1 MYNSLG
7 LARRQTEGTLD
18 MYKEQEFIQRAAA
31 LRPLLEQNATRT
43 EADRRIPEEIIRALE
58 DADLFELMVPKRFG
72 GDGLTMET
80 VLRVSAELAKG
91 CPSTSWVL
99 TLMNV
104 SSWFATRAAGRLQED
119 IFSKTIKPRL
129 CGGLMPSCDV
139 QPVEGGVLVSGRW
152 DFTSGCWHS
161 NWCIC
166 GVPILNGGVKS
177 DESGWAFIPM
187 SDLTIEDTWF
197 AAGMKGTGSN
207 TVVADNLFVPGHR
220 LMSLRGEHA
229 DADWAARCQPEPC
242 DNWPLMSVLVL
253 VLIGPV
259 LGAAEGALEAVAA
272 GAHQRGIKYTVY
284 HRRSESAVV
293 QHNIAEAAMMI
304 DTARF
309 HVFRAAADVDRAGT
323 GIESDYLTRARL
335 RADCGYAARAACEAV
350 NLLVSIAGGSAFKES
365 NPVQRYWRDVNVAGR
380 HSALITATGL
390 EIYGRALLGI
400 EGNITRVI

>member
-1 MYNSLG
+1 MYN
-7 LARRQTEGTLD
+7 E
-18 MYKEQEFIQRAAA
+18 EEFVQRAGT
-31 LRPLLEQNATRT
+31 LRPLLEQNAARA
-43 EADRRIPEEIIRALE
+43 EADRRLPEENIQALE
-58 DADLFELMVPKRFG
+58 EAGLFELMVPRRFG
-72 GDGLTMET
+72 GQGLSMAS
-80 VLRVSAELAKG
+80 VIRISAELAKG
-91 CPSTSWVL
+91 CPSTSWVQ

-104 SSWFATRAAGRLQED
+104 SAWFATRATHRLQED
-119 IFSKTIKPRL
+119 IFKKTVKPRL
-129 CGGLMPSCDV
+129 CGGLLPSCDLR
-139 QPVEGGVLVSGRW
+139 PVDGGVLVSGRW

-166 GVPILNGGVKS
+166 GVPILDGEVKTE
-177 DESGWAFIPM
+177 ESGWAFIPM

-207 TVVADNLFVPGHR
+207 TVAADNLFVPAHR

-229 DADWAARCQPEPC
+229 DSEWANRHPPEPC
-242 DNWPLMSVLVL
+242 DLWPLMSVLVL

-259 LGAAEGALEAVAA
+259 LGAAEGALEAVIA
-272 GAHQRGIKYTVY
+272 GAHQRGIKYTIY

-293 QHNIAEAAMMI
+293 QHNIAEAAMMV

-309 HVFRAAADVDRAGT
+309 HIFRAAADVDRAGLGMPT
-323 GIESDYLTRARL
+323 DYLTRARL
-335 RADCGYAARAACEAV
+335 RADCGYASRAACEAV
-350 NLLVSIAGGSAFKES
+350 NLLVSIAGGSAFKEA
-365 NPVQRYWRDVNVAGR
+365 NPVQRYWRDANVAGR

>member
-1 MYNSLG
+1 MYH
-7 LARRQTEGTLD
+7 E
-18 MYKEQEFIQRAAA
+18 EEFIQRAAE
-31 LRPLLEQNATRT
+31 LRPLLEQNAART
-43 EADRRIPEEIIRALE
+43 ETSRRIPEEIIRALE
-58 DADLFELMVPKRFG
+58 EASLFELMVPKRFG
-72 GDGLTMET
+72 GQGLSMET

-91 CPSTSWVL
+91 CPSTSWVQ

-104 SSWFATRAAGRLQED
+104 SAWFATRAAHRLQED
-119 IFSKTIKPRL
+119 IFRKAIKPRL
-129 CGGLMPSCDV
+129 CGGLMPSSDV
-139 QPVEGGVLVSGRW
+139 QPVEGGVRVTGRW

-166 GVPILNGGVKS
+166 GVPILTGGGVKN

-207 TVVADNLFVPGHR
+207 TVVANNLFVPAHR

-229 DADWAARCQPEPC
+229 DPDWSTRYQPEPC
-242 DNWPLMSVLVL
+242 DYWPLMSVLVL

-259 LGAAEGALEAVAA
+259 LGAAEGAFEAVVA
-272 GAHQRGIKYTVY
+272 GSLRRGIKYTIY

-293 QHNIAEAAMMI
+293 QHNIADAAMMI

-309 HVFRAAADVDRAGT
+309 HIFRAAADVDRAGA
-323 GIESDYLTRARL
+323 GIQPDYVTRARL

-350 NLLVSIAGGSAFKES
+350 NLLASIAGGAAFKDS
-365 NPVQRYWRDVNVAGR
+365 NPVQRYWRDINVAGR

>member
-1 MYNSLG
+1 MYN
-7 LARRQTEGTLD
+7 E
-18 MYKEQEFIQRAAA
+18 EEFIQRAAA
-31 LRPLLEQNATRT
+31 LRPLLEQNAART
-43 EADRRIPEEIIRALE
+43 EAERRIPEEIIRVLE
-58 DADLFELMVPKRFG
+58 NAGLFELMVPKRFG
-72 GDGLTMET
+72 GHGLSMES
-80 VLRVSAELAKG
+80 VLRVSVELAKG
-91 CPSTSWVL
+91 CPSTSWVQ

-104 SSWFATRAAGRLQED
+104 SSWFATRAGHRLQED

-129 CGGLMPSCDV
+129 CGGLMPSCDL
-139 QPVEGGVLVSGRW
+139 QPVDGGVMVTGRW

-166 GVPILNGGVKS
+166 GVPILNGGLRS

-207 TVVADNLFVPGHR
+207 TVVADDLFVPAHR
-220 LMSLRGEHA
+220 LMALRGEHA
-229 DADWAARCQPEPC
+229 EANWGVRYQPEPC
-242 DNWPLMSVLVL
+242 DYWPLMSVLVL

-259 LGAAEGALEAVAA
+259 LGAAEGALEAVVARA
-272 GAHQRGIKYTVY
+272 LQRGIKYTVY

-293 QHNIAEAAMMI
+293 QHDIADAAMMI

-309 HVFRAAADVDRAGT
+309 HIFRAAADVDRAGA
-323 GIESDYLTRARL
+323 GMQPDYLTRARL
-335 RADCGYAARAACEAV
+335 RADCGYAARAACAAV

-400 EGNITRVI
+400 ESNITRVI

>member
-1 MYNSLG
+1 VYS
-7 LARRQTEGTLD
+7 E
-18 MYKEQEFIQRAAA
+18 EQFIQAAAA
-31 LRPLLEQNATRT
+31 LRPMLAQNAAKT
-43 EADRRIPEEIIRALE
+43 EAERCIPEEIIQALDRAG
-58 DADLFELMVPKRFG
+58 LFELMVPKRLG
-72 GDGLTMET
+72 GAAVSMDT

-104 SSWFATRAAGRLQED
+104 SSWFATRAAHRLQDD
-119 IFSKTIKPRL
+119 IFSKTFKPRL
-129 CGGLMPSCDV
+129 CGGLMPSCEV
-139 QPVEGGVLVSGRW
+139 KPANGGVRLTGRW

-166 GVPILNGGVKS
+166 GVPILKDGVKS

-207 TVVADNLFVPGHR
+207 TVAADDLFVPAHR

-229 DADWAARCQPEPC
+229 DPDWADRYPPEPC
-242 DNWPLMSVLVL
+242 DHWPLMSVLVL

-259 LGAAEGALEAVAA
+259 LGAAEGALEAVIS
-272 GAHQRGIKYTVY
+272 GAMQRGIKYTVY
-284 HRRSESAVV
+284 HHRSESAVV
-293 QHNIAEAAMMI
+293 QHDIAEAAMMI

-309 HVFRAAADVDRAGT
+309 HILRAAADVDRAGA
-323 GIESDYLTRARL
+323 GMQADYVTRARL
-335 RADCGYAARAACEAV
+335 RADCGYASRAACDAV

-400 EGNITRVI
+400 EGNITRVV

>member
-1 MYNSLG
+1 MYNG
-7 LARRQTEGTLD
+7 E
-18 MYKEQEFIQRAAA
+18 EFIRRATA
-31 LRPLLEQNATRT
+31 LRPLLEQNAALT
-43 EADRRIPEEIIRALE
+43 EAERRIPQEIIQALE
-58 DADLFELMVPKRFG
+58 NAGLFELMVPKRFRG
-72 GDGLTMET
+72 HGLSMES

-91 CPSTSWVL
+91 CPSTSWVQ

-104 SSWFATRAAGRLQED
+104 SAWFATRAAHRLQKD
-119 IFSKTIKPRL
+119 IFSKTIRPRL
-129 CGGLMPSCDV
+129 CGGLMPSCDL
-139 QPVEGGVLVSGRW
+139 QPVDGGVLVTGRW

-166 GVPILNGGVKS
+166 GIPILNGGVRT

-207 TVVADNLFVPGHR
+207 TVVANKLFVPSHR

-229 DADWAARCQPEPC
+229 DTDWAARYEPEPC
-242 DNWPLMSVLVL
+242 DFWPLMSVLVL

-259 LGAAEGALEAVAA
+259 LGAAEAALEAVIT
-272 GAHQRGIKYTVY
+272 GAHQRGIKYTIY

-293 QHNIAEAAMMI
+293 QHDIADAAMMI

-309 HVFRAAADVDRAGT
+309 HTFRAAADVDRAGA
-323 GIESDYLTRARL
+323 GMQPDYVTRARL
-335 RADCGYAARAACEAV
+335 RADCGYAARVLCDAV
-350 NLLVSIAGGSAFKES
+350 NLLASIAGGSAFKEA

-390 EIYGRALLGI
+390 EIYGRALLGV
-400 EGNITRVI
+400 EGNITRVV

>member
-1 MYNSLG
+1 MYH
-7 LARRQTEGTLD
+7 E
-18 MYKEQEFIQRAAA
+18 EEFIQRAAG
-31 LRPLLEQNATRT
+31 LRPLLEQNAART
-43 EADRRIPEEIIRALE
+43 ETERRIPEDIIHALE
-58 DADLFELMVPKRFG
+58 DAGLFELMVPKRFG
-72 GDGLTMET
+72 GHGVSMET

-104 SSWFATRAAGRLQED
+104 SSWFATRASHRVQED
-119 IFSKTIKPRL
+119 IFTKTTKPRV
-129 CGGLMPSCDV
+129 CGGLMPSCDL
-139 QPVEGGVLVSGRW
+139 QPVEGGVVVNGRW

-166 GVPILNGGVKS
+166 GIPILGNDAKGN
-177 DESGWAFIPM
+177 ESGWAFIPM
-187 SDLTIEDTWF
+187 SDLAIEDTWF

-207 TVVADNLFVPGHR
+207 TVVAENLFVPAHR

-229 DADWAARCQPEPC
+229 DANWADRIRPEAC
-242 DNWPLMSVLVL
+242 DYWPLMSVLVL

-284 HRRSESAVV
+284 RRRSESAVV
-293 QHNIAEAAMMI
+293 QHDIANAAMMI

-309 HVFRAAADVDRAGT
+309 HIFRAAADVDRAGA
-323 GIESDYLTRARL
+323 GLQPDYVARARL

-365 NPVQRYWRDVNVAGR
+365 NAVQRYWRDVNVAGR
-380 HSALITATGL
+380 HSALVTATGL
-390 EIYGRALLGI
+390 EIYGRALLGV

>member
-1 MYNSLG
+1 
-7 LARRQTEGTLD
+7 
-18 MYKEQEFIQRAAA
+18 MYKEQEFIRRAAA
-31 LRPLLEQNATRT
+31 LRPLLEQNAAQT
-43 EADRRIPEEIIRALE
+43 ETGRRIPEVIIRALE
-58 DADLFELMVPKRFG
+58 DAGLFELMVPKRF
-72 GDGLTMET
+72 DGHGLSMET
-80 VLRVSAELAKG
+80 VLKVSAELAKG
-91 CPSTSWVL
+91 CPSTSWVQ

-104 SSWFATRAAGRLQED
+104 SSWFATRATHRLQED
-119 IFSKTIKPRL
+119 IFRKTMKPRL

-139 QPVEGGVLVSGRW
+139 QAVEGGMLITGRW

-166 GVPILNGGVKS
+166 GVPTLSGGLKS

-207 TVVADNLFVPGHR
+207 TVVANNLFVPAHR

-229 DADWAARCQPEPC
+229 DPDWSSRYRPEPC
-242 DNWPLMSVLVL
+242 DHWPLMSVLVL

-259 LGAAEGALEAVAA
+259 LGAAEGALEAVVA
-272 GAHQRGIKYTVY
+272 GGALRRGIKYTIY

-293 QHNIAEAAMMI
+293 QHNIADAAMMI

-309 HVFRAAADVDRAGT
+309 HILRAAADVDRAGA
-323 GIESDYLTRARL
+323 GIAPDYLTRARL

-365 NPVQRYWRDVNVAGR
+365 NPVQRYWRDINVAGR

>member
-1 MYNSLG
+1 LKLRYFPTAETVTMPTDS
-7 LARRQTEGTLD
+7 
-18 MYKEQEFIQRAAA
+18 EFIERAVA
-31 LRPLLEQNATRT
+31 LRPLLEQNAART
-43 EADRRIPEEIIRALE
+43 EADRRIPEEVIAALE
-58 DADLFELMVPKRFG
+58 AAGLFELMVPRRFG
-72 GDGLTMET
+72 GHAVSMKT
-80 VLRVSAELAKG
+80 VLSVSAELAKG
-91 CPSTSWVL
+91 CPSTSWVQ

-104 SSWFATRAAGRLQED
+104 SSWFATRSAAPLQDD
-119 IFSKTIKPRL
+119 IFRKTVKPRL
-129 CGGLMPSCDV
+129 CGGLMPSCELE
-139 QPVEGGVLVSGRW
+139 PINGGVLVTGRW

-166 GVPILNGGVKS
+166 GVPLLKDGVKT

-187 SDLTIEDTWF
+187 SELTIEDTWF

-207 TVVADNLFVPGHR
+207 TVVAKNVFVPAHR
-220 LMSLRGEHA
+220 LMSLRGEHV
-229 DADWAARCQPEPC
+229 DADWADQYESEPC
-242 DNWPLMSVLVL
+242 DYWPLMSVLVL

-259 LGAAEGALEAVAA
+259 LGAAEGALEAVIA
-272 GAHQRGIKYTVY
+272 GAPRRGIKYTVY

-293 QHNIAEAAMMI
+293 QHDIADAAMMI

-309 HVFRAAADVDRAGT
+309 HIFRAAADVDNAGA
-323 GIESDYLTRARL
+323 GVEPDYLMRARL
-335 RADCGYAARAACEAV
+335 RADCGYAARAACQAT

-390 EIYGRALLGI
+390 EIYGRALLGL

>member
-1 MYNSLG
+1 MTCNEE
-7 LARRQTEGTLD
+7 R
-18 MYKEQEFIQRAAA
+18 FIQRAAA
-31 LRPLLEQNATRT
+31 LRPLLEENTART
-43 EADRRIPEEIIRALE
+43 ETERRIPEEIIDALE
-58 DADLFELMVPKRFG
+58 NAGLFDLMVPRRFG
-72 GDGLTMET
+72 GHALSMDT

-104 SSWFATRAAGRLQED
+104 SSWFATRAGRRLQQD
-119 IFSKTIKPRL
+119 IFKETVRPRL
-129 CGGLMPSCDV
+129 CGGLMPSCEVRPAD
-139 QPVEGGVLVSGRW
+139 GGVRVTGRW

-166 GVPILNGGVKS
+166 GVPNLVGDPKS
-177 DESGWAFIPM
+177 SESGWAFIPM
-187 SDLTIEDTWF
+187 SDLAIDDTWF

-207 TVVADNLFVPGHR
+207 TVVADNLFVPAHR
-220 LMSLRGEHA
+220 LMSLGGEHA
-229 DADWAARCQPEPC
+229 DADWAVHYQPEPC
-242 DNWPLMSVLVL
+242 DHWPLMSVLVL
-253 VLIGPV
+253 VLVGPV
-259 LGAAEGALEAVAA
+259 LGAAEGALEAVIN
-272 GAHQRGIKYTVY
+272 GALQRGIKYTVY

-293 QHNIAEAAMMI
+293 QHNLADAAMMI

-309 HVFRAAADVDRAGT
+309 HVFRAAADVDRAG
-323 GIESDYLTRARL
+323 GGMPSDYVTRARL

-365 NPVQRYWRDVNVAGR
+365 NSVQRYWRDVNVAGR

-390 EIYGRALLGI
+390 EIYGRALMGL